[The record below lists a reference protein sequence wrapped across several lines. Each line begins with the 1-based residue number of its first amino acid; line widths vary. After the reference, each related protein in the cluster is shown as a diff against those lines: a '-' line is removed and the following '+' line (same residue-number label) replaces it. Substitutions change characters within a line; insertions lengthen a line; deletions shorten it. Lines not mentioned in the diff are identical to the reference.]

1 MNHYNLVP
9 LNLTIYKKNNLFLM
23 SRVQLTIQLINISA
37 AKVQEIY
44 NLSAQTEIKKNDL
57 MYYFEV
63 NMQKQNH

>member
-1 MNHYNLVP
+1 
-9 LNLTIYKKNNLFLM
+9 M